1 MPPYKNIHLSC
12 QAPFSLLSIMK
23 KAIDINI
30 VICYIMFISKKHLVD
45 EATVSLFDNLEI
57 KMKYLTAEYV
67 RAAAAKDK
75 RIESVEWDE
84 MGKALV
90 WLEEGFTWCALDGNR
105 SIEGFII
112 AEPNSDWSERD
123 TVAYWKEQ
131 VANITPIVE

>member
-1 MPPYKNIHLSC
+1 
-12 QAPFSLLSIMK
+12 
-23 KAIDINI
+23 
-30 VICYIMFISKKHLVD
+30 
-45 EATVSLFDNLEI
+45 
-57 KMKYLTAEYV
+57 MKYLTAEYV

-90 WLEEGFTWCALDGNR
+90 SLEEGFTWCALDGNR

-123 TVAYWKEQ
+123 TVAYWKGQ